1 MHFCFSSDLPEP
13 VMLVSSTSV
22 GTMAVEERLEFTC
35 SMTVEEH
42 LTPSAELSIEWSGG
56 SVGGSGVMES
66 DTRAVN
72 ETTSEK
78 TLIFSSLNTS
88 HGGKYI
94 CQAVV
99 YIDMISLMN
108 TGNGIAEVV
117 IQSEFL
123 TQSSGYSGCL
133 YVCVCVFFLSQSP
146 GQW

>member
-1 MHFCFSSDLPEP
+1 
-13 VMLVSSTSV
+13 MLVSSTSV
-22 GTMAVEERLEFTC
+22 GTMVVGDTLELTC
-35 SMTVEEH
+35 SVTVVEH

-56 SVGGSGVMES
+56 SVGGSGVIES

-72 ETTSEK
+72 EITSEK
-78 TLIFSSLNTS
+78 TLIFSSLSTS

-123 TQSSGYSGCL
+123 TQSSGYSGCV
-133 YVCVCVFFLSQSP
+133 YVCVCVFFCQSP